1 MSPHGPAPTMQQ
13 RVEKFSTFNRTNPQ
27 KPANRQRSEDRSVN
41 AGHDPRRA
49 DFTRSHISGLPES
62 SMLFC
67 GALRL
72 IEKPN
77 SLASFFEQI
86 SGTELAIENA
96 LGSASTDREPLRG
109 LKRWTSLHPGQF
121 ASFDSLARG
130 LGWNTVIRV

>member
-1 MSPHGPAPTMQQ
+1 
-13 RVEKFSTFNRTNPQ
+13 
-27 KPANRQRSEDRSVN
+27 
-41 AGHDPRRA
+41 
-49 DFTRSHISGLPES
+49 
-62 SMLFC
+62 MLFC

>member
-1 MSPHGPAPTMQQ
+1 
-13 RVEKFSTFNRTNPQ
+13 
-27 KPANRQRSEDRSVN
+27 
-41 AGHDPRRA
+41 
-49 DFTRSHISGLPES
+49 
-62 SMLFC
+62 MLFC

-96 LGSASTDREPLRG
+96 LGSASADREPLSG
-109 LKRWTSLHPGQF
+109 LKRQTSFHPGQF

-130 LGWNTVIRV
+130 LSVAFAVVRFS

>member
-1 MSPHGPAPTMQQ
+1 
-13 RVEKFSTFNRTNPQ
+13 
-27 KPANRQRSEDRSVN
+27 
-41 AGHDPRRA
+41 
-49 DFTRSHISGLPES
+49 
-62 SMLFC
+62 MLFC

-109 LKRWTSLHPGQF
+109 LKR
-121 ASFDSLARG
+121 
-130 LGWNTVIRV
+130 